1 MHQLR
6 TLIAAFAL
14 SGLPLMPVQPLS
26 AQQSVSIDVNTTELA
41 GKINPLLYGQLF
53 EHIYFSANNGVWQE
67 LVYGRSFEPEH
78 YPGIAPRD
86 GYFDG
91 WFADDDGVLHS
102 PTRYE
107 QPISL
112 TTVDSD
118 SYDISMQ
125 VKWRSYLLPGRLWS
139 GGLMDLRF
147 AVMDSPEDGPY
158 FVRVHDPRYE
168 GKRLELSQT
177 QAQIDAANRDKAL
190 KAVQKELDVPN
201 FSVSVK
207 REREVAGF
215 GGRVRSVVALEPLR
229 AVEAK
234 PGQIEDDGAWHD
246 LKISCRG
253 RNIRVYWDGKQVL
266 SCKVD
271 AAGTSNEIVL
281 WENYTEAQ
289 YRDIRITSADGSKV
303 YFSGLPEQVKTPD
316 VAPHW
321 TAFGD
326 AGFSLVKGDAVNMDY
341 AQKIVPDGGEAG
353 IFQGPQDV
361 EAGETFVGSVYA
373 KGTGRLK
380 VGLMKDGAWLCS
392 KDLGTQ
398 GAQWRK
404 LEFELPA
411 GDYSGDAD
419 FAIAVNGGEVT
430 VDQASL
436 STATGRALGGFRPDI
451 LEAVKQLHPTCLRWP
466 GGGYV
471 AQYNW
476 KWGIG
481 PQEERQRW
489 AHWMWLDYDQNA
501 FGTDEFIRFC
511 REIDTEP
518 VIVVSVGFDRPESE
532 REQILQNAC
541 DWVAYC
547 NEPATGKWGSVRA
560 ANGHPEPY
568 NVKYWE
574 IDNEMWEMGIER
586 YEECVREFSTA
597 MRKVDPDI
605 KIIACGGFRGEDEGF
620 LMRSGRYFDYMSLH
634 HYEQAGGYATGP
646 ERLHEQYLEYA
657 DMIAKCPNPNIK
669 LFLSEWNLNSID
681 WRTGLFAGG
690 FLNMCEQTDVVA
702 MGAAAL
708 FLRRTDAP
716 DWNNAFINFDYK
728 GLFVAPNYQVTK
740 LWHDHFST
748 DRLGYEG
755 DTKDL
760 SLSVTRAENAS
771 SVIVKIVNASEKP
784 YRLDV
789 GGDWKGVGELSYEY
803 YAPGSLTVANSM
815 EDKDAVSLR
824 EGSAILDG
832 GRVTVDVE
840 PLSAGVLVIGL
851 E

>member
-1 MHQLR
+1 M
-6 TLIAAFAL
+6 
-14 SGLPLMPVQPLS
+14 
-26 AQQSVSIDVNTTELA
+26 
-41 GKINPLLYGQLF
+41 
-53 EHIYFSANNGVWQE
+53 
-67 LVYGRSFEPEH
+67 
-78 YPGIAPRD
+78 
-86 GYFDG
+86 
-91 WFADDDGVLHS
+91 
-102 PTRYE
+102 
-107 QPISL
+107 
-112 TTVDSD
+112 
-118 SYDISMQ
+118 
-125 VKWRSYLLPGRLWS
+125 
-139 GGLMDLRF
+139 
-147 AVMDSPEDGPY
+147 
-158 FVRVHDPRYE
+158 
-168 GKRLELSQT
+168 
-177 QAQIDAANRDKAL
+177 
-190 KAVQKELDVPN
+190 
-201 FSVSVK
+201 
-207 REREVAGF
+207 
-215 GGRVRSVVALEPLR
+215 
-229 AVEAK
+229 
-234 PGQIEDDGAWHD
+234 
-246 LKISCRG
+246 
-253 RNIRVYWDGKQVL
+253 
-266 SCKVD
+266 
-271 AAGTSNEIVL
+271 L

-419 FAIAVNGGEVT
+419 FAIAVSGGEVT

-574 IDNEMWEMGIER
+574 IDNELNNPDFMFDAVTQGRFTSEEMAAIATDMLWYASRGIHDANPDAVAVMETMDDILGNPD
-586 YEECVREFSTA
+586 EF
-597 MRKVDPDI
+597 MD
-605 KIIACGGFRGEDEGF
+605 
-620 LMRSGRYFDYMSLH
+620 
-634 HYEQAGGYATGP
+634 
-646 ERLHEQYLEYA
+646 
-657 DMIAKCPNPNIK
+657 NPY
-669 LFLSEWNLNSID
+669 LSERRKLEMFEEYSRREIS
-681 WRTGLFAGG
+681 
-690 FLNMCEQTDVVA
+690 
-702 MGAAAL
+702 AL
-708 FLRRTDAP
+708 VRF
-716 DWNNAFINFDYK
+716 K
-728 GLFVAPNYQVTK
+728 
-740 LWHDHFST
+740 
-748 DRLGYEG
+748 DRITE
-755 DTKDL
+755 T
-760 SLSVTRAENAS
+760 S
-771 SVIVKIVNASEKP
+771 
-784 YRLDV
+784 
-789 GGDWKGVGELSYEY
+789 
-803 YAPGSLTVANSM
+803 
-815 EDKDAVSLR
+815 DKK
-824 EGSAILDG
+824 
-832 GRVTVDVE
+832 
-840 PLSAGVLVIGL
+840 
-851 E
+851 